1 MMHSTNVISL
11 SRALAVNWN
20 TGTREQIRDWL
31 QSIMTERNMSPIELA
46 KFVGVSP
53 TTIYRAID
61 VGSEFTTTTK
71 TLEKVASKVG
81 RQPPGPSYLDAHHIR
96 PLNSPSGLEAI
107 DVPRNLI
114 TLTADEHRLLAYR
127 ILDRSLELEGYL
139 PGDIVV
145 IDEDVAPSA
154 GDIVCVDLSSQRP
167 GGAGRVLRLFEPPY
181 LMSRSID
188 RRVEPAPILLDRS
201 VEIKGTA
208 TAMLREMRKA
218 S

>member
-1 MMHSTNVISL
+1 M
-11 SRALAVNWN
+11 A
-20 TGTREQIRDWL
+20 
-31 QSIMTERNMSPIELA
+31 ERNMSPIELA
-46 KFVGVSP
+46 RFVGVSP

-61 VGSEFTTTTK
+61 VDSEFTTTTK
-71 TLEKVASKVG
+71 TLEKIASKVG
-81 RQPPGPSYLDAHHIR
+81 RQPPGPNYLDAHHLR
-96 PLNSPSGLEAI
+96 PLNSTTGLEAI

-114 TLTADEHRLLAYR
+114 TLTAEEHRLLAYR

-154 GDIVCVDLSSQRP
+154 GDIVCVDLSNQRP
-167 GGAGRVLRLFEPPY
+167 GGASRVLRLFEPPY

>member
-1 MMHSTNVISL
+1 M
-11 SRALAVNWN
+11 NWN

-46 KFVGVSP
+46 KFAGVSP
-53 TTIYRAID
+53 TTVYRAID
-61 VGSEFTTTTK
+61 VNSEFTTTTK
-71 TLEKVASKVG
+71 TLEKIATAVG
-81 RQPPGPSYLDAHHIR
+81 RQPPGPTYLDADHIK
-96 PLNSPSGLEAI
+96 PWNSVSGLEAV
-107 DVPRNLI
+107 DVPNGLI
-114 TLTADEHRLLAYR
+114 LPAALDHHFQAYR

-154 GDIVCVDLSSQRP
+154 GDIVCVDLSGQRP
-167 GGAGRVLRLFEPPY
+167 GGSSRVLRLFEPPY

-188 RRVEPAPILLDRS
+188 RRIEPAPILLDRS
-201 VEIKGTA
+201 VEIRGTA
-208 TAMLREMRKA
+208 TAMLREMRRA